1 MGILPR
7 EANYVGQNQSTRLTP
22 AQSRRT
28 KHKEN
33 LGATGGPLLSQQF
46 TPMNTIKR
54 AYAVDVA
61 GTVGK
66 DLIPEKQRQVEAG
79 EGDTADYPLLVDTM
93 KKQGVNS
100 IPPVHFGTVDS
111 MNHDYGPGIGHFN
124 SLHLVGKGN
133 APALG
138 NGGHRT
144 AIASDLG
151 WKVMRS
157 TPDKSES
164 GYKETKYGAGDSE
177 YGESG
182 YSSGSSDHSSE
193 WRDSSGSGN
202 NTNASYSMQNAAAAA
217 GSEMGHSTASRVVH
231 AYSPGTPQPGD
242 RSFVP
247 MQDSYGN
254 QVGGADPGARW
265 HADGKDGSKP
275 AGQGL
280 YSRIHPLMNQPAAN
294 APLTN
299 HLNSQQ
305 FAGTVAGLGTETRE
319 QHNNMAIY
327 KNNEDVLPGMHMGNP
342 DAVQR
347 FGVAPAYTGG
357 NAEHGSTFAA
367 RHGAQ
372 LPSLSQAL
380 VQARARLHGG
390 QA

>member
-66 DLIPEKQRQVEAG
+66 DLIPEKQRQVTAG

-93 KKQGVNS
+93 KKQGVMS

-111 MNHDYGPGIGHFN
+111 MNSDYGPGIPHFN

-151 WKVMRS
+151 WKVMHS
-157 TPDKSES
+157 TPDKAES
-164 GYKETKYGAGDSE
+164 GYKETQWGAGDSE

-182 YSSGSSDHSSE
+182 SSSGYHSGSESWRGSTNASYSSDHSSSA
-193 WRDSSGSGN
+193 SSG
-202 NTNASYSMQNAAAAA
+202 NT
-217 GSEMGHSTASRVVH
+217 

-247 MQDSYGN
+247 MQNSYGD

-265 HADGKDGSKP
+265 HADGRDGSKP
-275 AGQGL
+275 PGEGL
-280 YSRIHPLMNQPAAN
+280 YSQLHPPQAAAA
-294 APLTN
+294 APLS
-299 HLNSQQ
+299 HLNQQQ
-305 FAGTVAGLGTETRE
+305 FSNSKQDL
-319 QHNNMAIY
+319 
-327 KNNEDVLPGMHMGNP
+327 LPGMEIDRFKPPSYPRSNQRNAFSGPVP
-342 DAVQR
+342 DS
-347 FGVAPAYTGG
+347 YTGG
-357 NAEHGSTFAA
+357 NASFAGGRQHG
-367 RHGAQ
+367 GGP

-380 VQARARLHGG
+380 AQAQAAR
-390 QA
+390 QAQA